1 MKRQKIFKEITP
13 EEEKEI
19 KENLL
24 RNPVTKKDTWAMIIA
39 ALIILVPALIIV
51 IGIFLAVIWFFFMR

>member
-1 MKRQKIFKEITP
+1 MKRQKIFKEVTP

>member
-1 MKRQKIFKEITP
+1 MKRQKIFKEVTP

-24 RNPVTKKDTWAMIIA
+24 KNPVTKKDTWAMIIA

>member
-1 MKRQKIFKEITP
+1 MKRQKIYKELTP

-19 KENLL
+19 RDNLQ
-24 RNPVTKKDTWAMIIA
+24 RNPVTKKDTWAMILA
-39 ALIILVPALIIV
+39 ALVVLVPALLVV